1 MGDWKITRIVEDLG
15 SPDADRWLVVYQV
28 STDVAPD
35 GVFSMSLPKAVLN
48 TYAALFE
55 YDVTDP
61 EQLDDL
67 FDHVMSIPMMQD
79 TLWREGRMAEQVKPF
94 DVAPHAGRAR
104 LKGLIGELKA
114 GKAQLKAA
122 PAVALEIR
130 GMPDEADP
138 AENPKYILKRD
149 MLARIEPDAVAKMRE
164 MCRAERQT
172 RLGAKQ

>member
-1 MGDWKITRIVEDLG
+1 MGDWEITRIVEDLG
-15 SPDADRWLVVYQV
+15 SPDGDRWLVVYQV

-35 GVFSMSLPKAVLN
+35 GVFSMSMPKAVLN

-61 EQLDDL
+61 EHLDDL

-79 TLWREGRMAEQVKPF
+79 TLHQEGRMAEHVKPF

-122 PAVALEIR
+122 PGVALEIR
-130 GMPDEADP
+130 GMPNQADP
-138 AENPKYILKRD
+138 SENPKYILKRD
-149 MLARIEPDAVAKMRE
+149 MLARIDAGGVAKLQE
-164 MCRAERQT
+164 MYRTERQA